1 MGIFASFFS
10 VARSHA
16 INSHWNG
23 NDAGYTHFWFVHLWC
38 SQMGIGDERGR
49 ACVFVCVDDYG
60 GGWLNARRDGQ
71 RQKQQ
76 QSETCICNPIER
88 ELNPVS
94 VENASRARGFHKVN
108 EAKVQHKQKQQ
119 KLRFLIPISKP
130 YQIHAP
136 SPKHIHYIWWKSLC
150 LRAQGTRT
158 KQYRELT
165 YQTIYACSYLCFA
178 FGWMVSWVCVGQAH
192 QTTK

>member
-49 ACVFVCVDDYG
+49 ACVFVC
-60 GGWLNARRDGQ
+60 GWLWWRLAQCTQ
-71 RQKQQ
+71 RWT
-76 QSETCICNPIER
+76 ETETTIEWDVYLQPYRER

-165 YQTIYACSYLCFA
+165 Y
-178 FGWMVSWVCVGQAH
+178 
-192 QTTK
+192 